1 VSDFWNRIIISYQEE
16 STRQAGPVMQKI
28 YSPDLE
34 VYSQMP
40 GTSGFFKPADR
51 SMSITVILQLHE
63 TTKSLFPTQKQNT
76 TWTHFSVGYT
86 DIKDAT
92 TVPAFVSSI
101 NTFYAY

>member
-1 VSDFWNRIIISYQEE
+1 MIALGVNFPNIYGVHTVE
-16 STRQAGPVMQKI
+16 S
-28 YSPDLE
+28 LE
-34 VYSQMP
+34 IV
-40 GTSGFFKPADR
+40 FFY
-51 SMSITVILQLHE
+51 
-63 TTKSLFPTQKQNT
+63 LFPTQKQNT